1 MYLRV
6 GFLVARRVPTLFC
19 RFINVVPMNCL
30 ASSLTQVLHTIREEM
45 LKAPIKA
52 FTTTILNQT
61 DLYKLIS
68 LAAMKKCALLRQT
81 VRLQFPGSKY
91 DIQTYL
97 FKIQFL
103 ELIHRQ
109 TSECVQYLTEIAIVG

>member
-1 MYLRV
+1 M
-6 GFLVARRVPTLFC
+6 FC
-19 RFINVVPMNCL
+19 RFLSVVPINCL
-30 ASSLTQVLHTIREEM
+30 TNSLTQVLHIIREEM

-52 FTTTILNQT
+52 FTITISNQT

-68 LAAMKKCALLRQT
+68 LAAMKICALLRQI

-91 DIQTYL
+91 DIQTCL

-103 ELIHRQ
+103 ELIHKQ